1 MRKWKAQPTPR
12 VWLAVILMIITAAG
26 SGFFFVEVAQA
37 LRVPIE
43 AWAINL
49 NLYLRFLAGVAL
61 LIVTALVAYR
71 VAAALTL
78 SYGLDR
84 NGFYIFWL
92 GNRMVVPLGQIE
104 SIESSAAVADRVG
117 LSHSLGYF
125 YGSFK
130 LPSGKIAQ
138 RFSTRPTKQAIM
150 LQTSS
155 DAYIITPNN
164 TDTFVQEL
172 EQRQRIGVIQ
182 QLTLGVEAGRFF
194 SYAFWDDRV
203 VRQAL
208 VLAFSL
214 SLILLGWLAAIY
226 PQLPPMIDLRTNAAG
241 EASVLSPRHQILF
254 LPLAAFATLLI
265 NAGLGITLYLR
276 TPLGARMLQMASA
289 MIQLLFA
296 VAVLTIV
303 R

>member
-1 MRKWKAQPTPR
+1 M
-12 VWLAVILMIITAAG
+12 ILTATG
-26 SGFFFVEVAQA
+26 STFFFAAVAQA

-43 AWAINL
+43 AWAIDL

-61 LIVTALVAYR
+61 LIVTAQVAYR

-78 SYGLDR
+78 AYGLDR

-104 SIESSAAVADRVG
+104 SVERSASVADRAS
-117 LSHSLGYF
+117 LSQSLGYF
-125 YGSFK
+125 YGGFK

-138 RFSTRPTKQAIM
+138 RFSTLPTKQAIM
-150 LQTSS
+150 LQTSGQ
-155 DAYIITPNN
+155 AYIISPNN

-182 QLTLGVEAGRFF
+182 QLTPGVEAGRYF
-194 SYAFWDDRV
+194 SYAFWDDQV

-214 SLILLGWLAAIY
+214 SLILLGWLASIY
-226 PQLPPMIDLRTNAAG
+226 PNLPALIDLRSNAAG
-241 EASVLSPRHQILF
+241 EAGALSPRHQILF
-254 LPLAAFATLLI
+254 LPLAAFATLLF
-265 NAGLGITLYLR
+265 NTGLGITLYVR

-289 MIQLLFA
+289 MVQLLFA